1 MINQTLQEATAARGA
16 RKIKIVNIGLE
27 PWEAVEMGFRA
38 EEFEQGETKSGDDR
52 FRPVA
57 RYVVDYDAEHDTEW
71 MDWLQTHRIEL
82 NAMTTPQLIKWLD
95 RKMAE
100 HGAVKLIPPNK
111 VITDEFESK
120 LAEAVRV
127 AVIERILREAKAE
140 QQISKA
146 LGKIKRPTVPAFIKG
161 INTMFAG
168 DAKRPWRDFIKDAVR
183 RLARAK

>member
-1 MINQTLQEATAARGA
+1 MIYQTLQEATAARGA

-27 PWEAVEMGFRA
+27 PWEAVEMNFRA
-38 EEFEQGETKSGDDR
+38 EEFEQGETKSGEDR

-57 RYVVDYDAEHDTEW
+57 NYVANTMQSMTRW

-82 NAMTTPQLIKWLD
+82 NAMTTPELIEWLD

-111 VITDEFESK
+111 VIADEFENK

-146 LGKIKRPTVPAFIKG
+146 LGKIKRPTVPAFTKG

>member
-1 MINQTLQEATAARGA
+1 
-16 RKIKIVNIGLE
+16 
-27 PWEAVEMGFRA
+27 
-38 EEFEQGETKSGDDR
+38 
-52 FRPVA
+52 
-57 RYVVDYDAEHDTEW
+57 

-82 NAMTTPQLIKWLD
+82 NAMTTPQLIEWLD

-140 QQISKA
+140 QQLSKA
-146 LGKIKRPTVPAFIKG
+146 LREIKRPTAPAFTKG